1 MMRGMKLRVDNFAL
15 IKHAEIDIDGIT
27 VIAGNNNTGKSTV
40 GKILYSMFNALNN
53 LDDKI
58 RKQRKEQLT
67 EAVRYSFFEMAREK
81 RLFNRFSMIA
91 YIVRRVL
98 DDIAEGEIGWESIYT
113 SLGEKFDIELSDEIK
128 DKLQKEVEV
137 VCTWPKER
145 LLMDSLQS
153 SFHGV
158 FNGQINSL
166 YQTEE
171 KAKIELCIK
180 DTLTSIAFQKND
192 IVHYSSDISLIHKA
206 IYYSSPLVIDFID
219 SWKFPDVLMRN
230 LCRLLINYGDD
241 ITDEQNLFAQS
252 MQLGRLE
259 SVISKIR
266 TVIPGQLIRSSRD
279 YALQLPNCSEPINLK
294 NLSTGIKA
302 FMVLKMLIE
311 ANIISRRDVV
321 VLDEPEIHLHPTWQ
335 LLYAELIVL
344 LQKEF
349 ALSVVITTQSN
360 FFLNAIETY
369 SRKYATVDKL
379 KLYLADVQADGAV
392 MKDVTNNPELIYQKM
407 AVAVDVLTSE
417 RLNYE

>member
-1 MMRGMKLRVDNFAL
+1 MTRGMKLRVDNFAL

-58 RKQRKEQLT
+58 RKQREEQLT
-67 EAVRYSFFEMAREK
+67 EAVRYSFFEIAKEK
-81 RLFNRFSMIA
+81 RLFNRYSIVS
-91 YIVRRVL
+91 YIVQSVL
-98 DDIAEGEIGWESIYT
+98 NDIAVGEIGWESIFT
-113 SLGEKFDIELSDEIK
+113 SIGEKFDLELSAEIK

-137 VCTWPKER
+137 VCTWPRDR
-145 LLMDSLQS
+145 LLKDSLRA

-166 YQTEE
+166 YQTEGE
-171 KAKIELCIK
+171 AKIDLLIK

-219 SWKFPDVLMRN
+219 AWKFPDVLMRN

-349 ALSVVITTQSN
+349 ALSVVITTHSN

>member
-1 MMRGMKLRVDNFAL
+1 MKLRVDNFAL

-27 VIAGNNNTGKSTV
+27 VIAGNNNSGKSTV
-40 GKILYSMFNALNN
+40 GKVLYSLFNALNN
-53 LDDKI
+53 LDEKI
-58 RKQRKEQLT
+58 REQREEQLT

-91 YIVRRVL
+91 CIVRRVL
-98 DDIAEGEIGWESIYT
+98 DDIAEGKIGWESIYT

-180 DTLTSIAFQKND
+180 DTLTSIAFQQND
-192 IVHYSSDISLIHKA
+192 IVHYESGISLTNKA
-206 IYYSSPLVIDFID
+206 IYYSNPLAIDFIGA
-219 SWKFPDVLMRN
+219 WKFPDVPMRN
-230 LCRLLINYGDD
+230 LCRLLINYGDA
-241 ITDEQNLFAQS
+241 ITDDQNLFAQS
-252 MQLGRLE
+252 MQQEKLE
-259 SVISKIR
+259 EVIKKIKS
-266 TVIPGQLIRSSRD
+266 VIPGRLVRDSRN
-279 YALQLPNCSEPINLK
+279 YALQLPNCREPINLK

-311 ANIISRRDVV
+311 ANIINRRDVLI
-321 VLDEPEIHLHPTWQ
+321 LDEPEIHLHPTWQ
-335 LLYAELIVL
+335 LIYAELIVL

-349 ALSVVITTQSN
+349 DLSVVITTHSN
-360 FFLNAIETY
+360 FFLDAIETY
-369 SRKYATVDKL
+369 TKKYQTYDKL
-379 KLYLADVQADGAV
+379 HLYLSELKDRGVEMCEVTKSAEDIYSRMADA
-392 MKDVTNNPELIYQKM
+392 L
-407 AVAVDVLTSE
+407 DVLDSE
-417 RLNYE
+417 RLSMD

>member
-1 MMRGMKLRVDNFAL
+1 MKLRIDNFAL

-27 VIAGNNNTGKSTV
+27 VIAGNNNSGKSTV

-53 LDDKI
+53 LDEKI
-58 RKQRKEQLT
+58 QEQREEQLT

-137 VCTWPKER
+137 VCTWPRDR
-145 LLMDSLQS
+145 LLKDSLRA

-166 YQTEE
+166 YQTEGE
-171 KAKIELCIK
+171 AKIDLLIK

-219 SWKFPDVLMRN
+219 AWKFPDVLMRN
-230 LCRLLINYGDD
+230 LCRLLINYGDN

-349 ALSVVITTQSN
+349 ALSVVITTHSN
-360 FFLNAIETY
+360 FFLNAVETY

-407 AVAVDVLTSE
+407 AVAVNVLTSE

>member
-1 MMRGMKLRVDNFAL
+1 MKLRVDNFAL

-27 VIAGNNNTGKSTV
+27 VIAGNNNSGKSTV

-53 LDDKI
+53 LDEKI
-58 RKQRKEQLT
+58 REQREEQLT

-180 DTLTSIAFQKND
+180 DTLTSIAFQQND
-192 IVHYSSDISLIHKA
+192 IVHYASGISLTNKA
-206 IYYSSPLVIDFID
+206 IYYSSPLAIDFIGA
-219 SWKFPDVLMRN
+219 WKFPDVPMRD
-230 LCRLLINYGDD
+230 LCRLLINYGDA
-241 ITDEQNLFAQS
+241 ITDDQNLFAQS
-252 MQLGRLE
+252 MQQGKLE
-259 SVISKIR
+259 EVIKKIKS
-266 TVIPGQLIRSSRD
+266 VIPGRLVRDSRN
-279 YALQLPNCSEPINLK
+279 YALQLPNCREPINLK

-311 ANIISRRDVV
+311 ANIIKRRDVV
-321 VLDEPEIHLHPTWQ
+321 ILDEPEIHLHPTWQ
-335 LLYAELIVL
+335 LIYAELIVL

-349 ALSVVITTQSN
+349 DLSVVITTHSN
-360 FFLNAIETY
+360 FFLDAIETY
-369 SRKYATVDKL
+369 TKKYQTYDKL
-379 KLYLADVQADGAV
+379 HLYLSELKDGGV
-392 MKDVTNNPELIYQKM
+392 EMCEVTNSAEAIYSKM
-407 AVAVDVLTSE
+407 ADALDVLDFE
-417 RLNYE
+417 RLSMN

>member
-1 MMRGMKLRVDNFAL
+1 MKLRIDNFAL

-27 VIAGNNNTGKSTV
+27 VIAGNNNSGKSTV

-53 LDDKI
+53 LDEKI
-58 RKQRKEQLT
+58 REQREEQLT

-180 DTLTSIAFQKND
+180 DTLTSIAFQQND
-192 IVHYSSDISLIHKA
+192 IVHYASGISLTNKA
-206 IYYSSPLVIDFID
+206 IYYSSPLAIDFIGA
-219 SWKFPDVLMRN
+219 WKFPDVPMRN
-230 LCRLLINYGDD
+230 LCRLLINYGDA
-241 ITDEQNLFAQS
+241 ITDDQNLFAQS
-252 MQLGRLE
+252 MQQGKLE
-259 SVISKIR
+259 EVIKKIKS
-266 TVIPGQLIRSSRD
+266 VIPGRLVRDSRN
-279 YALQLPNCSEPINLK
+279 YALQLPNCREPINLK

-302 FMVLKMLIE
+302 FVVLKMLIE
-311 ANIISRRDVV
+311 ANIIKRRDVV
-321 VLDEPEIHLHPTWQ
+321 ILDEPEIHLHPTWQ
-335 LLYAELIVL
+335 LTYAELIVL

-349 ALSVVITTQSN
+349 DLSVIITTHSP
-360 FFLNAIETY
+360 FFLDALQTY
-369 SRKYATVDKL
+369 SKKYESIAKL
-379 KLYLADVQADGAV
+379 RLYNTDVCTNGV
-392 MKDVTNNPELIYQKM
+392 TMKDVTNSAAEIFSKM
-407 AVAVDVLTSE
+407 AEAVDVLTSE
-417 RLNYE
+417 EFEM

>member
-1 MMRGMKLRVDNFAL
+1 MKLRVDNFAL

-58 RKQRKEQLT
+58 RKQREEQLT
-67 EAVRYSFFEMAREK
+67 EAVRYSFFEIAKEK
-81 RLFNRFSMIA
+81 RLFNRYSIVS
-91 YIVRRVL
+91 YIVQSVL
-98 DDIAEGEIGWESIYT
+98 NDIAVGEIGWESIFT
-113 SLGEKFDIELSDEIK
+113 SIGEKFDLELSAEIK

-137 VCTWPKER
+137 VCTWPRDR
-145 LLMDSLQS
+145 LLKDSLRA

-166 YQTEE
+166 YQTEGE
-171 KAKIELCIK
+171 AKIDLLIK
-180 DTLTSIAFQKND
+180 DTLTSIVFQKND

-219 SWKFPDVLMRN
+219 AWKFPDVLMRN
-230 LCRLLINYGDD
+230 LCRLLINYRDD

-349 ALSVVITTQSN
+349 ALSVVITTHSN

-379 KLYLADVQADGAV
+379 KLYLADIQADGAV

>member
-1 MMRGMKLRVDNFAL
+1 MKLRVDNFAL

-27 VIAGNNNTGKSTV
+27 VIAGNNNSGKSTV

-53 LDDKI
+53 LDEKI
-58 RKQRKEQLT
+58 REQREEQLT

-180 DTLTSIAFQKND
+180 DTLTSIAFQQND
-192 IVHYSSDISLIHKA
+192 IVHYASSISLTNKA
-206 IYYSSPLVIDFID
+206 IYYSSPLAIDFIGA
-219 SWKFPDVLMRN
+219 WKFPDVPMRD
-230 LCRLLINYGDD
+230 LCRLLINYGDA
-241 ITDEQNLFAQS
+241 ITDDQNLFAQS
-252 MQLGRLE
+252 MQQGKLE
-259 SVISKIR
+259 EVIKKIKS
-266 TVIPGQLIRSSRD
+266 VIPGRLVRDSRN
-279 YALQLPNCSEPINLK
+279 YALQLPNCREPINLK

-311 ANIISRRDVV
+311 ANIIKRRDVV
-321 VLDEPEIHLHPTWQ
+321 ILDEPEIHLHPTWQ
-335 LLYAELIVL
+335 LIYAELIVL

-349 ALSVVITTQSN
+349 DLSIVITTHSP
-360 FFLNAIETY
+360 FFLNAIQTY
-369 SRKYATVDKL
+369 SKKYDTTNKL
-379 KLYLADVQADGAV
+379 KLYVSGVSHDG
-392 MKDVTNNPELIYQKM
+392 VTMRDATATSEVIYSKM
-407 AVAVDVLTSE
+407 AEALDSLTSTE
-417 RLNYE
+417 FEL